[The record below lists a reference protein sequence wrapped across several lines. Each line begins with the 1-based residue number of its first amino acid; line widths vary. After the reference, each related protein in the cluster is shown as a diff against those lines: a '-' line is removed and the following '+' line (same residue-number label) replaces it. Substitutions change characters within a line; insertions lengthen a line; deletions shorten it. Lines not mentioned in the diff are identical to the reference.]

1 MDAAYAQFGAT
12 LRRLRLEAGLTQE
25 QLGQRATMDLSA
37 ISRLERGQRN
47 LRLDTLVRLARAL
60 DVPPAALLEDV
71 R

>member
-1 MDAAYAQFGAT
+1 LDAQAQFGAT
-12 LRRLRLEAGLTQE
+12 VRRLRRAAGLTQE
-25 QLGQRATMDLSA
+25 QLGERCKMDLSA

-47 LRLDTLVRLARAL
+47 PRLDTLVRLARAL